1 MKKIREM
8 SVEEMRDELIK
19 FCKGRPCDSC
29 PLALVKIFDDDSF
42 VFVHDTIEKETDLY
56 KLALMLEI
64 TRGGLVWKDQ
74 AARDGA
80 DVQCAEAEVCVARD
94 LEIDDDSTGIMITGK
109 KPAMMTIYFD
119 EPAD

>member
-8 SVEEMRDELIK
+8 SIEEMRDELIK
-19 FCKGRPCDSC
+19 FCKGRPCGSC
-29 PLALVKIFDDDSF
+29 PLSLVRIFS
-42 VFVHDTIEKETDLY
+42 HDRFTHSAIESETDLY

-80 DVQCAEAEVCVARD
+80 DVQCAEAEVCVARE

>member
-8 SVEEMRDELIK
+8 SVEEMREELRE
-19 FCKGRPCDSC
+19 FCTGRPCSDC
-29 PLALVKIFDDDSF
+29 PLALVKIFSNDRF
-42 VFVHDTIEKETDLY
+42 THAAIESETDLY

-74 AARDGA
+74 AAKDGT
-80 DVQCAEAEVCVARD
+80 DVQCAEAEACVARE

-109 KPAMMTIYFD
+109 SRP
-119 EPAD
+119 